1 MTRKSQ
7 GQGKSTQAC
16 PEEFSNTEKG
26 ITLGYC
32 QIFAD
37 LLQECNTE
45 FFFPGAISHQ
55 YIHTPLYE
63 LYPELP
69 ALELA
74 RFPRGQNPAEDTER
88 ELFRIN

>member
-1 MTRKSQ
+1 MSRKSQ
-7 GQGKSTQAC
+7 RLRLVLK
-16 PEEFSNTEKG
+16 FSNTEKE

-32 QIFAD
+32 QSFAD

-55 YIHTPLYE
+55 HIQAPLYE
-63 LYPELP
+63 LYPKLP

-74 RFPRGQNPAEDTER
+74 RFPRGQNPSGDTER